1 MASKKSATPDQARRR
16 RERDRVNQARS
27 RARAAG
33 RDPDEIP
40 GLEPPLRRVVLPGI
54 SRPADRLAEPG
65 RLPDLAAGMVR
76 RRIR

>member
-1 MASKKSATPDQARRR
+1 MASKNSATPDQARRR

-40 GLEPPLRRVVLPGI
+40 GLEPPLRRIVLPVLAP
-54 SRPADRLAEPG
+54 RDRLAEPG
-65 RLPDLAAGMVR
+65 GLPDLAAGMVR